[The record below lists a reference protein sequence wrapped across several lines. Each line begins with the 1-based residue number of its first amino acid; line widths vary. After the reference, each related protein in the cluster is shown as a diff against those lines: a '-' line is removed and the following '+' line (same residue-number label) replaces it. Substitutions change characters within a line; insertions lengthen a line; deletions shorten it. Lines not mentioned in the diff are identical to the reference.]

1 MFSHAQFAC
10 TNPPCC
16 YICKDPGHPALLCP
30 NRPVT
35 DELMMYGHDIEGL
48 GFFHIKVTP
57 TTGNEFTIIL
67 PDAGSHGY
75 STRST
80 DITLDVNKLVVYI
93 LEPIRD
99 LMAVAVLETAW
110 ILVSGLPNIARRER
124 VIRNMS
130 RILGIVV
137 MVDELSL
144 RKEEEV
150 RVKVQRLNSSK
161 LRATVRVFSN
171 SKDFD
176 LKIAPER
183 PNHVGHPPFSDEGHS
198 G

>member
-1 MFSHAQFAC
+1 
-10 TNPPCC
+10 
-16 YICKDPGHPALLCP
+16 
-30 NRPVT
+30 
-35 DELMMYGHDIEGL
+35 
-48 GFFHIKVTP
+48 
-57 TTGNEFTIIL
+57 
-67 PDAGSHGY
+67 
-75 STRST
+75 
-80 DITLDVNKLVVYI
+80 
-93 LEPIRD
+93 
-99 LMAVAVLETAW
+99 MAVAVLETAW
-110 ILVSGLPNIARRER
+110 ILVSGLPDIARWER

-176 LKIAPER
+176 LKIAPEQ
-183 PNHVGHPPFSDEGHS
+183 PNHVGHPPFSDEGHLGS
-198 G
+198 RPG